1 MKLSLLCAGLF
12 SGLVLAAAPMDPCRI
27 NTKAMLPGGGTGIA
41 MENGRLLLLFEPNR
55 GGSCL
60 KFVQKSTGINY
71 TTGGT
76 EVRIF
81 SDRLLELPWPALLNL
96 PYAWKV
102 IKNTK
107 EEITIELRRE
117 NLPQYPYLAMIK
129 RITMRRGSGTVIMNE
144 SFYNDPAGMAP
155 VVITPYFRQGLSIP
169 GKETFYYSP
178 DPTGIAVNTN
188 KKGGGDVYFRNP
200 PNGFSAVG
208 DGKGN
213 GLAFSFGFERLNY
226 IYNWLSSLDHACLEW
241 VFLPVRIESGKS
253 FTARYTVTPFEN
265 IKLPYAAKNGIV
277 GGWNNGKF
285 QLYSDQTVTG
295 SLRLNGKLIDEV
307 KLPGGKTVEFDP
319 KPAAGDDTARLTFS
333 SKGRKLLQM
342 VVPLK
347 KGALIPPEG
356 KKLRA
361 AEQVVK
367 ELVLSRSFV
376 TPHIPWANPHINGKL
391 KLLILCDY
399 QQQREAVELA
409 QRLECDF
416 KVVRISHISSQMSW
430 GMVDQFGSFTYR
442 DANAA
447 LRHALKNEFDA
458 IVVSGD
464 LWRVIEADNLK
475 TIRAK
480 LEKGAGL
487 VMIQPYNVPASMK
500 DLLLMRTA
508 LKNTPLKGEWLS
520 AKHPVA
526 AGFAAELTQPGKHCE
541 SELLPGAACAVASVN
556 GPVFATGKPAGI
568 RVVQTA
574 YFAAGALLPVFPLE
588 AELPDYNNLD
598 YQFVPLIKSILWAA
612 RRLPETVVEAERTAD
627 KARFTTRGLK
637 DVSGMTLQVTL
648 RNLLNSSKE
657 EKTLSVPEPDAQG
670 TASLE
675 LSAASQ
681 PGINTAEYRLLKDG
695 KTVDFGFAALEK
707 DPLVKILKLATGKEL
722 YGEKEKI
729 SGSVKLSG
737 AADQVKLSLIDAED
751 RLIATGTAGKDGK
764 FGLVLPEASTRR
776 MTLRASAWKGG
787 VLQSVKDRVIYVRY
801 TKPVPDYAISGSEH
815 EWMWDINR
823 KLRPYFFREL
833 RRQTGYDLMR
843 LWTVLSKDRGIDAF
857 RDYMRF
863 DFPLNVSILSG
874 LRLRDFATRYQKP
887 YNETGDRKYLKR
899 SPCLHDPKYLNNRK
913 KQVLGTLNLLKN
925 YSPEQFSF
933 GDELSLTH
941 FGREHDFCFSE
952 HTLKAYRKHLRKT
965 YRTLEA
971 LNAQWGSSYT
981 DWDDIVPPTTA
992 EAVKAGKETGN
1003 YSAWTDFRD
1012 FMDWSFSNTFAETG
1026 KIARDAGW
1034 KTPILDISGV
1044 DSGNAY
1050 NGKQWYRLAKILDQV
1065 APYITS
1071 DVGEQIRSLFHGAV
1085 TPWNA
1090 GYNNAGAIVEYRV
1103 WLDAFMFKKGGSSFY
1118 STRNTLYPDY
1128 TLQPGTR
1135 DWANAT
1141 KDLREGLGA
1150 LRATL
1155 DEEPPE
1161 ILILASQRS
1170 MYGASII
1177 RKYGAMREARYA
1189 WALLATDLNVPFR
1202 YFADQ
1207 ELEDGL
1213 QRKTSA
1219 RVVILPLC
1227 RALSA
1232 KSCEELRG
1240 FVRKGGILIADRMPA
1255 VMDEHC
1261 KILPQGRL
1269 NDLFALRKPDKEGDR
1284 TAMVE
1289 LEGHKGRR
1297 PIGAAAGADGKNV
1310 LIENKF
1316 GKGRTVFLNFTP
1328 SNYVSLRNNYGRE
1341 KDEIL
1346 ALQRMF
1352 AKMIGGRRLESF
1364 RFEAEGG
1371 EPVGARIFS
1380 YRQNGSGK
1388 ALFLGLTRSN
1398 QAKGAS
1404 RITLKFPKAGYLYDM
1419 RKGTVSPDKV
1429 NSWSVEL
1436 APAKSVFLALLPE
1449 KLNAPELSAPK
1460 RIGRGKVFDY
1470 RITVPD
1476 TSLEH
1481 IFEINVTA
1489 PDGSRKRL
1497 YSTVAHAPKGRFE
1510 GSFRTALND
1519 AAGRWTMTVRDVIS
1533 GAKLTHEFEVVS
1545 K

>member
-12 SGLVLAAAPMDPCRI
+12 SGLLLAAAPMDPCRL
-27 NTKAMLPGGGTGIA
+27 NTKAVLPGGGTGIS

-76 EVRIF
+76 DVRIF

-107 EEITIELRRE
+107 EEITLELRRE
-117 NLPQYPYLAMIK
+117 SLPQYQYLAMIK
-129 RITMRRGSGTVIMNE
+129 RITMRRGSGTVIMTE
-144 SFYNDPAGMAP
+144 TFYNDPAGMAP

-178 DPTGIAVNTN
+178 DPKGIAVNSN
-188 KKGGGDVYFRNP
+188 KRGGGDVYFRNP
-200 PNGFSAVG
+200 PNGFAAVG

-213 GLAFSFGFERLNY
+213 GLAFAFEFERLNY

-241 VFLPVRIESGKS
+241 VFLPVKIESGKS
-253 FTARYTVTPFEN
+253 FTARYTVTAFEN

-277 GGWNNGKF
+277 AGWDNGKF

-295 SLRLNGKLIDEV
+295 SLRLNGKLNDEV
-307 KLPGGKTVEFDP
+307 KLPGGKTVAFDP
-319 KPAAGDDTARLTFS
+319 KPAEGDNTARLEFR
-333 SKGRKLLQM
+333 SKDKRLLQAI
-342 VVPLK
+342 VPLK
-347 KGALIPPEG
+347 KGAMIPPEG

-361 AEQVVK
+361 AEQVVR

-376 TPHIPWANPHINGKL
+376 TPHIPWANPHVNGKL

-409 QRLECDF
+409 QRLDCEF
-416 KVVRISHISSQMSW
+416 KVIRISHISSQMSW
-430 GMVDQFGSFTYR
+430 GMVEKFGSFTFR

-447 LRHALKNEFDA
+447 LRHALKNQFDA
-458 IVVSGD
+458 VVVSGN
-464 LWRVIEADNLK
+464 LWRYIEADNLK
-475 TIRAK
+475 TIRTK
-480 LEKGAGL
+480 LENGAGL
-487 VMIQPYNVPASMK
+487 VMIQPYDVPASMK

-508 LKNTPLKGEWLS
+508 LKNTRLNGEWLG

-526 AGFAAELTQPGKHCE
+526 AGFAPELTQPGRHCE
-541 SELLPGAACAVASVN
+541 SELLPGAENVITSVN
-556 GPVFATGKPAGI
+556 GPVFAAGKPAGI

-588 AELPDYNNLD
+588 AELPNYNNLD

-612 RRLPETVVEAERTAD
+612 GRLPQTVVTAERTAD
-627 KARFTTRGLK
+627 KARFTIRGLK
-637 DVSGMTLQVTL
+637 DVSGSTLQVTL
-648 RNLLNSSKE
+648 RNLLNGSSQA
-657 EKTLSVPEPDAQG
+657 KTLAVPEPDAEG
-670 TASLE
+670 TASVE
-675 LSAASQ
+675 LPAAVQ

-695 KTVDFGFAALEK
+695 KTVDFGFAALEQK
-707 DPLVKILKLATGKEL
+707 PQVKILKVSTDKEL
-722 YGEKEKI
+722 YSMQEKI
-729 SGSVKLSG
+729 SGKVRLSRPDG
-737 AADQVKLSLIDAED
+737 EVVLDLIDAED
-751 RLIATGTAGKDGK
+751 RLIASEKAGKDGK
-764 FGLVLPEASTRR
+764 FEIVLPEASTRR
-776 MTLRASAWKGG
+776 MILRASVRKDQ
-787 VLQSVKDRVIYVRY
+787 VLQSVKDHVIYARC
-801 TKPVPDYAISGSEH
+801 TRPVADYAISGSEH

-863 DFPLNVSILSG
+863 DFSLNMSILTG

-899 SPCLHDPKYLNNRK
+899 SPCLHDPKYLASRK
-913 KQVLGTLNLLKN
+913 KQVLSTLDLLKN
-925 YSPEQFSF
+925 YTPDQFSF

-941 FGREHDFCFSE
+941 FGREHDFCFSD
-952 HTLKAYRKHLRKT
+952 HTIAAYRKHLKKE
-965 YRTLEA
+965 YRTLDA

-981 DWDDIVPPTTA
+981 DWNDIVPPTTP

-1012 FMDWSFSNTFAETG
+1012 FMDFSFANTFAETG

-1034 KTPILDISGV
+1034 KTPILDLSGV

-1050 NGKQWYRLAKILDQV
+1050 NGKQWYRLSRVLDQV

-1071 DVGEQIRSLFHGAV
+1071 DIGEQIRSFFRGAV
-1085 TPWNA
+1085 MPWNA
-1090 GYNNAGAIVEYRV
+1090 GYSAVGGIVEYRI

-1118 STRNTLYPDY
+1118 STRNTLFPDY

-1177 RKYGAMREARYA
+1177 RKYSSMREARWA
-1189 WALLATDLNVPFR
+1189 WALLAIDLNVPFR

-1207 ELEDGL
+1207 ELESGML
-1213 QRKTSA
+1213 RKTSA
-1219 RVVILPLC
+1219 RVVILPFC

-1232 KSCEELRG
+1232 KSCAELRD

-1261 KILPQGRL
+1261 KTLPAGRL
-1269 NDLFALRKPDKEGDR
+1269 NDLFGLQKPDQEGDQA
-1284 TAMVE
+1284 TMIE
-1289 LEGHKGRR
+1289 LENHKGMR
-1297 PIGAAAGADGKNV
+1297 PLGSAAGPDGKNF
-1310 LIENKF
+1310 LIENQI
-1316 GKGRTVFLNFTP
+1316 GKGRTVFLNFTV
-1328 SNYVSLRNNYGRE
+1328 SSYASLRNNFGRE

-1346 ALQRMF
+1346 AIQRMF
-1352 AKMIGGRRLESF
+1352 SKMIGGRQLDSF

-1371 EPVGARIFS
+1371 EPTGARIFS
-1380 YRQNGSGK
+1380 YRQNNSGQ
-1388 ALFLGLTRSN
+1388 ALFLGLTRDN
-1398 QAKGAS
+1398 QAKGS
-1404 RITLKFPKAGYLYDM
+1404 SKITLKFPRPGYLYDL
-1419 RKGTVSPDKV
+1419 RKGQVSDGKV
-1429 NSWSVEL
+1429 DSRTVEL

-1449 KLNAPELSAPK
+1449 KLNSPELSAPK
-1460 RIGRGKVFDY
+1460 QIGPGKIFSY
-1470 RITVPD
+1470 KITVPG

-1481 IFEINVTA
+1481 IFEIKVTA
-1489 PDGSRKRL
+1489 PDGSVKRL
-1497 YSTVAHAPKGRFE
+1497 YSLIAHAPKGRYE

-1519 AAGRWTMTVRDVIS
+1519 QSGTWTLMVRDVIS
-1533 GAKLTHEFEVVS
+1533 GQIINYKFEFVS

>member
-1 MKLSLLCAGLF
+1 MKIALFCATLLSSLL
-12 SGLVLAAAPMDPCRI
+12 LAAAPNDPCRL
-27 NTKAMLPGGGTGIA
+27 NTKAMLPGGGTGIS

-71 TTGGT
+71 TTGGVQ
-76 EVRIF
+76 VRIF
-81 SDRLLELPWPALLNL
+81 SDRLLELPWPALLEL
-96 PYAWKV
+96 PYASKV

-117 NLPQYPYLAMIK
+117 SLPQYPYLAMIK

-155 VVITPYFRQGLSIP
+155 VVITPYFRHGLSIP

-178 DPTGIAVNTN
+178 DPKGIAVNTN
-188 KKGGGDVYFRNP
+188 KQGGGDVYFRNP
-200 PNGFSAVG
+200 PNGFAAVG
-208 DGKGN
+208 NGQGS
-213 GLAFSFGFERLNY
+213 GLAFSFEFERLNY
-226 IYNWLSSLDHACLEW
+226 IYNWLSSLDQACLEW
-241 VFLPVRIESGKS
+241 VFLPVKINSGKS
-253 FTARYTVTPFEN
+253 FTARYTVTAFEN

-277 GGWNNGKF
+277 GGWENGKF
-285 QLYSDQTVTG
+285 KLYSDQTVTG
-295 SLRLNGKLIDEV
+295 SLRLNGKLVDDV
-307 KLPGGKTVEFDP
+307 KLPGGRTVEFDP
-319 KPAAGDDTARLTFS
+319 KPAPGDDTARLEFR
-333 SKGRKLLQM
+333 SKGRRLLQ
-342 VVPLK
+342 VIVPLK
-347 KGALIPPEG
+347 KGAIIPPEG

-361 AEQVVK
+361 AEQIVR

-376 TPHIPWANPHINGKL
+376 TPHIPWATPHVNGKL

-409 QRLECDF
+409 QRLDCDF

-430 GMVDQFGSFTYR
+430 GMVEQFGSFTFR

-447 LRHALKNEFDA
+447 LRHALKNKFDA
-458 IVVSGD
+458 IVVSGN
-464 LWRVIEADNLK
+464 LWRYIEADNLK
-475 TIRAK
+475 TIRTK
-480 LEKGAGL
+480 LENGAGL
-487 VMIQPYNVPASMK
+487 VMIQPYAVPASMK
-500 DLLLMRTA
+500 DLLLMRTS
-508 LKNTPLKGEWLS
+508 LKNNWLNGEWLGG
-520 AKHPVA
+520 KHPVA
-526 AGFAAELTQPGKHCE
+526 AGFAPELTQPGKHCA
-541 SELLPGAACAVASVN
+541 SELLPGADCVIASMN
-556 GPVFATGKPAGI
+556 GPVFAAGKPSGI

-612 RRLPETVVEAERTAD
+612 NRLPQTLVRAEYVKDQVRFRISGSNEA
-627 KARFTTRGLK
+627 
-637 DVSGMTLQVTL
+637 SGAVLQVTL
-648 RNLLNSSKE
+648 RNLLNGSKT
-657 EKTLSVPEPDAQG
+657 EKTLTLPEPGPDG
-670 TASLE
+670 MVE
-675 LSAASQ
+675 LKLPVKVQ
-681 PGINTAEYRLLKDG
+681 PGINTAEYRLLRDG
-695 KTVDFGFAALEK
+695 KTVDFGFAALERN
-707 DPLVKILKLATGKEL
+707 PAVKILGVKTDKEL
-722 YGEKEKI
+722 YAAQEKI
-729 SGSVKLSG
+729 SGSVRLS
-737 AADQVKLSLIDAED
+737 APADETALDLIDAED
-751 RLIATGTAGKDGK
+751 RLIARTQAGKDGK
-764 FGLVLPEASTRR
+764 FSMVLPEASTRR
-776 MTLRASAWKGG
+776 MTLRVSVRKGN
-787 VLQSVKDRVIYVRY
+787 VLQSVKNRVIYARI
-801 TKPVPDYAISGSEH
+801 TRPVADYAISGSEH

-823 KLRPYFFREL
+823 KLRPYFFKEL

-843 LWTVLSKDRGIDAF
+843 LWTVLSKERGIDAF

-863 DFPLNVSILSG
+863 DFPLNVSILAG
-874 LRLRDFATRYQKP
+874 LRLRDFATRFQKP
-887 YNETGDRKYLKR
+887 YTETGDRKYLKR
-899 SPCLHDPKYLNNRK
+899 SPCLHDPAYLARRK
-913 KQVLGTLNLLKN
+913 KAVLSTLNLLKN

-952 HTLKAYRKHLRKT
+952 HSLAAFRKHLQKE
-965 YRTLEA
+965 YRTLDA

-981 DWDDIVPPTTA
+981 DWNDIVPPTTA

-1012 FMDWSFSNTFAETG
+1012 FMDFSFSNTFAETG

-1050 NGKQWYRLAKILDQV
+1050 NGKQWYRLNRILDQV
-1065 APYITS
+1065 APYISS
-1071 DVGEQIRSLFHGAV
+1071 DVGEQIRSFFHGAV

-1090 GYNNAGAIVEYRV
+1090 GYSAVGGIVEYRV
-1103 WLDAFMFKKGGSSFY
+1103 WLDAFMFRKGGSSFY
-1118 STRNTLYPDY
+1118 STRNTLFPDY

-1141 KDLREGLGA
+1141 SDLRKGLGA

-1177 RKYGAMREARYA
+1177 RKYSAMREARYA
-1189 WALLATDLNVPFR
+1189 WALLSTDLNVPFR
-1202 YFADQ
+1202 YLADQ
-1207 ELEDGL
+1207 ELEGGL
-1213 QRKTSA
+1213 LRKTSA
-1219 RVVILPLC
+1219 RVVILPFC

-1232 KSCEELRG
+1232 KSCAELRD

-1261 KILPQGRL
+1261 KTLPAGRL
-1269 NDLFALRKPDKEGDR
+1269 NDLFGLQKPDREGDQ
-1284 TAMVE
+1284 TAMIE
-1289 LEGHKGRR
+1289 LENHKAMR
-1297 PIGAAAGADGKNV
+1297 PIGSAAGPDGKNF
-1310 LIENKF
+1310 LIENKL
-1316 GKGRTVFLNFTP
+1316 GKGRAVFLNFTV
-1328 SNYVSLRNNYGRE
+1328 SNYAALRNNFGRE

-1346 ALQRMF
+1346 ALQRLF
-1352 AKMIGGRRLESF
+1352 AKLIGGRHLDSF
-1364 RFEAEGG
+1364 QFKAEGG
-1371 EPVGARIFS
+1371 EPAGARIFS
-1380 YRQNGSGK
+1380 YRQNGSQ
-1388 ALFLGLTRSN
+1388 ALFLGLTRDN
-1398 QAKGAS
+1398 LAKGS
-1404 RITLKFPKAGYLYDM
+1404 TGITLKFPRPGYLYDM
-1419 RKGTVSPDKV
+1419 RKGTVSAGKV
-1429 NSWSVEL
+1429 SSWTGEL

-1449 KLNAPELSAPK
+1449 KLNSPELSAPK
-1460 RIGRGKVFDY
+1460 QIGTGKTFTY
-1470 RITVPD
+1470 GITVPG

-1497 YSTVAHAPKGRFE
+1497 YSTVAHAPKGQYK

-1519 AAGRWTMTVRDVIS
+1519 QPGTWTLTVREVIS
-1533 GAKLTHEFEVVS
+1533 GKTLNHKFEVVS